1 MVVIICCIKKAP
13 ASAGACLIPFCKTMR
28 FMVGSGAAGVSVGV
42 ELMLVWRQ
50 DHEVPAGYE
59 YGADLVVKLASA
71 MK

>member
-1 MVVIICCIKKAP
+1 MIQGV
-13 ASAGACLIPFCKTMR
+13 AS
-28 FMVGSGAAGVSVGV
+28 VSVGV

-59 YGADLVVKLASA
+59 YGADLVIKLADA